1 MCKAIEDMKKTARKE
16 GKEEAKKEMCKA
28 IEDMKKTARKEG
40 IAEGKA
46 ENLQENIKTMN
57 KNGADES
64 LIAKLL
70 GLDVAYVKK
79 VLS

>member
-1 MCKAIEDMKKTARKE
+1 MCKAVEEWKKELRTE
-16 GKEEAKKEMCKA
+16 GKA
-28 IEDMKKTARKEG
+28 EG

-46 ENLQENIKTMN
+46 ENLQENIKTMS

-70 GLDVAYVKK
+70 GLDTAYVKK
-79 VLS
+79 VLQG